1 MAEFMLRG
9 FSGARTAQIARRAKI
24 SVRML
29 YHYFGGKD
37 ALYVMVLEEVLAK
50 LRHEE
55 LRLDFEHVEPL
66 QGLLQL
72 FDFIDAHF
80 AQHPELRCLLA
91 YENLNRGQH
100 LKRSLRI
107 PAMASPV
114 ISLID
119 ELLRRG
125 ESGGNFRSGVDA
137 LQLYVAMVSLAYY
150 AKAHAFTLSRIF
162 ATELL
167 SPAWQAARAVQTREM
182 LAAYVTPLC

>member
-66 QGLLQL
+66 QACCSCSTSSTP
-72 FDFIDAHF
+72 I
-80 AQHPELRCLLA
+80 LRSTPNCA
-91 YENLNRGQH
+91 
-100 LKRSLRI
+100 
-107 PAMASPV
+107 ACSPTK
-114 ISLID
+114 I
-119 ELLRRG
+119 
-125 ESGGNFRSGVDA
+125 
-137 LQLYVAMVSLAYY
+137 
-150 AKAHAFTLSRIF
+150 
-162 ATELL
+162 
-167 SPAWQAARAVQTREM
+167 
-182 LAAYVTPLC
+182 